1 MLVKMLVYLAM
12 FFIFVG
18 VLIVM
23 MIRDWRK

>member
-1 MLVKMLVYLAM
+1 MLVKILVYLAM
-12 FFIFVG
+12 FFTFVG